1 MRPFQEIFRRTV
13 AFTVLVF
20 VGLSISVWAQ
30 LTPEM
35 IVELNSVRQ
44 AAISPDG
51 KSIAYVLSVPRTAE
65 EAPGRSYSEI
75 WLTDVKGASPVQY
88 TGKPVSAS
96 SVNWSP
102 DGKHLYFL
110 SKQTDRNPHAQVYR
124 MPVAGGAPALIT
136 EYENTVS
143 RYALSPDG
151 KWLAFIAIPAKT
163 AEALAAEA
171 AGQDWIIP
179 DSDPI
184 NAGLWLQNLASG
196 EVRRLTDNSH
206 YVRNIYWSPDNNTI
220 AFRSTATPAVDEDY
234 VFSKIS
240 TVKISSGEVQPLCKT
255 EGKLGAMAYSPDGS
269 QFAFLG
275 AVDISDPIAQSL
287 FVVAASGGTPKNLME
302 GAEKSG
308 SALAWLDNGKIAL
321 LANEGCVSSIDIV
334 EVASGKMKS
343 VYKGT
348 PIVNS
353 ISVHA
358 KSKSFAAV
366 AHTSAHPSEVFTGSL
381 KNGKMSK
388 MTNHNPQL
396 ANVRLAK
403 EEVIEWQGADGWRI
417 EGVLTYPLDYEAG
430 KRYPLAL
437 QIHGGP
443 EGVSQNGWSTRPTYP
458 VQLLATNGYMV
469 LQPNYRG
476 SGGRGV
482 AYSKA
487 DHDDLGGKEFAD
499 VLAGVDALVDRGMV
513 NNDQVC
519 TGGWSYGGYFSAW
532 AATRHSQRF
541 KASMAAA
548 GLTNWISFSG
558 TTDIPHEMALVH
570 WNSYWYQQR
579 DLHWERSPLYHI
591 QNAQTPTL
599 VVHGMKDDR
608 VHPEQSMQLYT
619 ALKHNNVDTKLLLY
633 PREPHGLTER
643 AHMLHYMDTLI
654 KWYNKYVKDAG
665 KDEMRAKKVIN

>member
-1 MRPFQEIFRRTV
+1 MRPFQEIFRKTV
-13 AFTVLVF
+13 AFTVLVL
-20 VGLSISVWAQ
+20 VGLSISIWAQ

-35 IVELNSVRQ
+35 IVDLNSVRQ
-44 AAISPDG
+44 VAISPDG
-51 KSIAYVLSVPRTAE
+51 KSIAYVLSVPRTAD

-88 TGKPVSAS
+88 SSRPVSAS
-96 SVNWSP
+96 SVSWSP

-110 SKQTDRNPHAQVYR
+110 TKQTDRNPHTQVYR
-124 MPVAGGAPALIT
+124 MPVAGGAPALVT

-151 KWLAFIAIPAKT
+151 KWLAFIAIPVKT
-163 AEALAAEA
+163 AEKLAAEA
-171 AGQDWIIP
+171 AGQDWTIP

-240 TVKISSGEVQPLCKT
+240 TVNVSSGDVQPLCKT
-255 EGKLGAMAYSPDGS
+255 EGKLGTMAYSPDGS

-287 FVVAASGGTPKNLME
+287 FVVPASGGTPKNFME

-321 LANEGCVSSIDIV
+321 LSNEGCVSSIDIV

-366 AHTSAHPSEVFTGSL
+366 AHASAHPSEVFTGSL
-381 KNGKMSK
+381 KNGKMTK
-388 MTNHNPQL
+388 LTDHNPQL

-417 EGVLTYPLDYEAG
+417 EGVLTYPLNYEAG

-458 VQLLATNGYMV
+458 VQFLAANGYMV

-482 AYSKA
+482 AYSKG

-643 AHMLHYMDTLI
+643 ANMLHYMDMLI
-654 KWYNKYVKDAG
+654 NWYDKYVKDNG
-665 KDEMRAKKVIN
+665 KDDTRAEQVIN